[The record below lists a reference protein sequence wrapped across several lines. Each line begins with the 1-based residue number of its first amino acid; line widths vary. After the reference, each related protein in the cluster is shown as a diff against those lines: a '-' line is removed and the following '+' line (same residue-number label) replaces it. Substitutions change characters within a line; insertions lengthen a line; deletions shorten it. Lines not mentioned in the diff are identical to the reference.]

1 LKDASATAIYGSR
14 AANGVVLITTRSGR
28 MGKPQV
34 SLNVSYG
41 TQSLRK
47 KIPVTNAGSGLHLP
61 MNTGEMQEHGAM
73 KFMTSGL

>member
-1 LKDASATAIYGSR
+1 
-14 AANGVVLITTRSGR
+14 

-47 KIPVTNAGSGLHLP
+47 KIPVTNGRERVAFTYD
-61 MNTGEMQEHGAM
+61 TGEMQEHGAM
-73 KFMTSGL
+73 KFMISGL